1 MFLKKYLSESK
12 FNLLLD
18 TYEVFYL
25 NDLDEN
31 NFIEIYNLF
40 KKYNFYFVDDIILNY
55 LEIFS
60 MEPMEV
66 EEKILELKDKLGDKF
81 NYIIG
86 IDMRYLE
93 SILE

>member
-1 MFLKKYLSESK
+1 MKIVL
-12 FNLLLD
+12 
-18 TYEVFYL
+18 
-25 NDLDEN
+25 
-31 NFIEIYNLF
+31 
-40 KKYNFYFVDDIILNY
+40 KKYNFYFIDDIILNY

-60 MEPMEV
+60 MEAIEV

>member
-18 TYEVFYL
+18 TYEEFYL
-25 NDLDEN
+25 NDLDET

>member
-1 MFLKKYLSESK
+1 
-12 FNLLLD
+12 
-18 TYEVFYL
+18 
-25 NDLDEN
+25 
-31 NFIEIYNLF
+31 
-40 KKYNFYFVDDIILNY
+40 
-55 LEIFS
+55 
-60 MEPMEV
+60 MEQIEV